1 MTKQEAIQYQIDDVM
16 DTFEFEDV
24 HKWMTHTNWT
34 WHHPECGAGAKV
46 PDIYQL
52 RSLARKL
59 LKDAAKFSFASTGGF
74 TARSTEGC
82 DEDGPWIILNLSFG
96 YSTINDGTSYVA
108 E

>member
-24 HKWMTHTNWT
+24 HEWMTHTNWT
-34 WHHPECGAGAKV
+34 WGHPDCGAQV
-46 PDIYQL
+46 PDNYQL
-52 RSLARKL
+52 RSLARSL
-59 LKDAAKFSFASTGGF
+59 LKEAAKSSFASTGGF

-82 DEDGPWIILNLSFG
+82 DENGPWITLNLSFG